1 MTRRCPPSIFA
12 EDELNRKPFADIL
25 TGLIK
30 EGEPT
35 TNENSFVMALNSPWG
50 SGKTCFIDMWMN
62 QMKEDGEKFNII
74 KYNAW
79 ENDDASDPMLP
90 IICSFSQ
97 LSENCTDG
105 KLKMEYREKALSILK
120 IVLSGALRI
129 AVDKVAGPE
138 GVRVAEEIQRTV
150 TDHPEDVIY
159 NKYIKLDQEKEA
171 FKKLIRS
178 FVPDDGKLL
187 IFIDELDRCRPTYA
201 IETLE
206 VVKHFFD
213 IDGVVFVFSVDI
225 KQLSHSIKNIY
236 GDIDSVGYLQRFF
249 DRQIFLPRPN
259 LRDLLKK
266 NLTAEIDGNPFFLSD
281 IASIISELTTIFS
294 FSLRDVEI
302 ICSNLRKFYD
312 DKAKISLAIY
322 PYKSSD
328 RYKEFRAVYALLF
341 ALKYGQPLLYA
352 DIVNNGVDLEN
363 EYVKKL
369 KKIGNEGIDM
379 FLSNYNSN
387 ILSPSNLIE
396 MPIYGILS
404 CELTPGGNSPVSNM
418 VATCLTYWHDFE
430 DNFQKFPTKYQ
441 STKLSDVIR
450 NNVESSRMF

>member
-1 MTRRCPPSIFA
+1 MTSRCPPSTF
-12 EDELNRKPFADIL
+12 EKDLLNRKKFADIL
-25 TGLIK
+25 TELIK

-50 SGKTCFIDMWMN
+50 SGKTCFIDMWIDQMN
-62 QMKEDGEKFNII
+62 KDHPEFNII

-79 ENDDASDPMLP
+79 ENDDCNNALLP
-90 IICSFSQ
+90 IICSFNQ
-97 LSENCTDG
+97 LLPKYPDINKEEIDKRIVSGIKTVASG
-105 KLKMEYREKALSILK
+105 VLK
-120 IVLSGALRI
+120 IGASVIVGSEVVQL
-129 AVDKVAGPE
+129 ADKFYNV
-138 GVRVAEEIQRTV
+138 V
-150 TDHPEDVIY
+150 TTPTPEDI
-159 NKYIKLDQEKEA
+159 NAKYKNLNQEKEA
-171 FKKLIRS
+171 FKKLIGS
-178 FVPDDGKLL
+178 FVPDGGKLL

-225 KQLSHSIKNIY
+225 TQLSHSIKNIY
-236 GDIDSVGYLQRFF
+236 GAIDSVGYLQRFF
-249 DRQIFLPRPN
+249 DRQIFLPRPH
-259 LRDLLKK
+259 LMDLLKK
-266 NLTAEIDGNPFFLSD
+266 NLTVERNGNPIFLSD
-281 IASIISELTTIFS
+281 TASIISELTIIFS

-352 DIVNNGVDLEN
+352 DIVNNGVNLED

-369 KKIGNEGIDM
+369 KKIGSKGIDM

-387 ILSPSNLIE
+387 ILSPSNLLE

-404 CELTPGGNSPVSNM
+404 SELTPGGSSPVSNM
-418 VATCLTYWHDFE
+418 VATCLIYWHDFE

>member
-1 MTRRCPPSIFA
+1 MTRRCPPSTFH

-62 QMKEDGEKFNII
+62 QMKEDGEKLNII

-97 LSENCTDG
+97 LSEKCTDG

-138 GVRVAEEIQRTV
+138 GVRVAEEIQRNV

-178 FVPDDGKLL
+178 FVPDNGKLL
-187 IFIDELDRCRPTYA
+187 IFIDELDRCRPTFA

-213 IDGVVFVFSVDI
+213 IEDVVFVFSVDL

-249 DRQIFLPRPN
+249 DRQIFLPRPTMT
-259 LRDLLKK
+259 DLLEKYLVIENK
-266 NLTAEIDGNPFFLSD
+266 GNKIFLSNEALILSD
-281 IASIISELTTIFS
+281 IASYLSL
-294 FSLRDVEI
+294 SLRDMEI
-302 ICSNLRKFYD
+302 ICINLCKFYAAKAKKSLDIYTESYRKFR
-312 DKAKISLAIY
+312 AI
-322 PYKSSD
+322 
-328 RYKEFRAVYALLF
+328 YALLF
-341 ALKYGQPLLYA
+341 ALKYGQPLLYV
-352 DIVNNGVDLEN
+352 DIINNGVDQEN
-363 EYVKKL
+363 EIVKKL
-369 KKIGNEGIDM
+369 LKIESTGIDT
-379 FLSNYNSN
+379 FLTYYRND
-387 ILSPSNLIE
+387 PSTSSYIPELRLDCIINPNFKPTCDKDIMEKVAFNLI
-396 MPIYGILS
+396 YWDDF
-404 CELTPGGNSPVSNM
+404 GNDYRNIP
-418 VATCLTYWHDFE
+418 H
-430 DNFQKFPTKYQ
+430 QYQ
-441 STKLSDVIR
+441 SLKLSDAVR
-450 NNVESSRMF
+450 NNVESSCMY

>member
-312 DKAKISLAIY
+312 DKAKISLAIH

-341 ALKYGQPLLYA
+341 ALKYGQPLLYV
-352 DIVNNGVDLEN
+352 DIINNGVDQEN
-363 EYVKKL
+363 EIVKKL
-369 KKIGNEGIDM
+369 LKIESTGIDT
-379 FLSNYNSN
+379 FLTYYRND
-387 ILSPSNLIE
+387 PSTSSYIPELRLDCIINPNFKPTCDKEIMEKVAFNLI
-396 MPIYGILS
+396 YWDDF
-404 CELTPGGNSPVSNM
+404 GNDYRNIP
-418 VATCLTYWHDFE
+418 H
-430 DNFQKFPTKYQ
+430 QYQ
-441 STKLSDVIR
+441 SLKLSDAVR
-450 NNVESSRMF
+450 NNVESSCMY